1 MSPLARRELT
11 DYNERRRRLLFTE
24 GSKWRRFLRWLGLTL
39 R

>member
-11 DYNERRRRLLFTE
+11 DYNERRRRLLFTQ
-24 GSKWRRFLRWLGLTL
+24 GSKWRRFLRMLAGWL